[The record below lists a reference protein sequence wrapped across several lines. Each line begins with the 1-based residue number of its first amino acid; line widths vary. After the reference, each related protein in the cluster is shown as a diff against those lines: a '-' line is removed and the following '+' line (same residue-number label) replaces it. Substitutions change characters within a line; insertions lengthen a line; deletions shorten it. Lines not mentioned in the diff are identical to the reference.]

1 MDLIDIYRAS
11 HLKAVE
17 STFLSRAH
25 GTFCRTDHI
34 LGHKANLGK
43 YWVDQRVHLGNI
55 LQKNLNKLFGQPNIR
70 ILESY
75 EVSFS
80 EPNTMRLKTKHKKKN
95 KTAKVQ
101 TYGD

>member
-43 YWVDQRVHLGNI
+43 YWVDQRVHMGNI
-55 LQKNLNKLFGQPNIR
+55 LQR

-80 EPNTMRLKTKHKKKN
+80 EPNTMRLKTKYKKKN